1 MADENAYEGTPTLD
15 EIVFENRNKAYGA
28 FDLRTHY
35 RSILTKAFILGTIL
49 FVVVVKSSFK
59 TTLRVSLCSVNLVS
73 SIITQPNT

>member
-49 FVVVVKSSFK
+49 FVVVG
-59 TTLRVSLCSVNLVS
+59 
-73 SIITQPNT
+73 